1 MACFILVHGAWHN
14 GELMEPVAKSM
25 RKAGHEVHL
34 PTLKGNGPSDDKL
47 VGLSDVIT
55 SLENYIQQKELSDFI
70 LVGHSYGGMVIT
82 GIADL
87 MPKRIRRLVYW
98 NAFVPNDGESLLD
111 MTPPRYKELFDSILQ
126 PDGSVTLPYE
136 LWREAF
142 INDVSSEVAEKYYG
156 LLNAHPYK
164 TFIDKSNTTSNPS
177 DMPIRKS
184 YINATEDTAL
194 PQSVGWHPRLSEKLG
209 LFRLVQ
215 LEGSHEVCF
224 SNPELLS
231 SKIIEAGRD

>member
-1 MACFILVHGAWHN
+1 MACFILVHGAWHS
-14 GELMEPVAKSM
+14 GELMEPVAKSI

-34 PTLKGNGPSDDKL
+34 PTLQGNGPSDDKL
-47 VGLSDVIT
+47 VGLSEVIT
-55 SLENYIQQKELSDFI
+55 SLENYIQQKKLSDFI

-111 MTPPRYKELFDSILQ
+111 MTPPHYKELFDSILQ

-164 TFIDKSNTTSNPS
+164 TFIDKSKTGTNPS
-177 DMPIRKS
+177 EMAIGKS

-194 PQSVGWHPRLSEKLG
+194 PQSLGWHPRLSEKLG

-231 SKIIEAGRD
+231 SKIIEAGRN

>member
-34 PTLKGNGPSDDKL
+34 PTLQGNGPSDDKL

-111 MTPPRYKELFDSILQ
+111 MTPPHYKELFDSILQ

-194 PQSVGWHPRLSEKLG
+194 PQSFGWHPRLSEKLG

>member
-14 GELMEPVAKSM
+14 GELMEPVAKSI

-34 PTLKGNGPSDDKL
+34 PTLQGNGPSDDKL
-47 VGLSDVIT
+47 VGLSEVIT
-55 SLENYIQQKELSDFI
+55 SLENYIQQKKLSDFI

-111 MTPPRYKELFDSILQ
+111 MTPPHYKELFDSILQ

-164 TFIDKSNTTSNPS
+164 TFIDKSKTGTNPS
-177 DMPIRKS
+177 EMAIGKS

-194 PQSVGWHPRLSEKLG
+194 PQSLGWHPRLSEKLG

-231 SKIIEAGRD
+231 SKIIEAGSN